1 MRIIQ
6 VIHGYP
12 PRYNAGSEI
21 YTQTIAR
28 GLVRAGHE
36 VAVFTR
42 EEDPFRPD
50 YEVRSETD
58 REEPRIG
65 LHPLN
70 MARGGE
76 MYRHEAVDRRFEEL
90 ADAFQPDVIQ
100 VGHLHHLS
108 TSIVEAA
115 HRRGLPV
122 VFTLHDFWLMCPRG
136 QFLQTNLGRPDPWAL
151 CDGQDDR
158 KCAVHCFSRFHSGAS
173 TEAEGDIQYWRNWV
187 HRRMAHVREVAAMVG
202 VFVAPSRTVFRSF
215 RDGFGI
221 PEDRLVFLDYGFDC
235 SRLEGRNRVRERCF
249 VFGYIGTH
257 IPAKGIPVLLDAFP
271 RVRGDVRLRIWGR
284 SNPGTTPALRERA
297 RRMPPSHADRVEWM
311 GEYGTPTI
319 VRDVFDRI
327 DALVVPSI
335 WLENSPLVIHEA
347 QQARVPVIAS
357 DLGGMAEYVNH
368 EVNGLLFRPRDRV
381 DLARQMQRLVDDPE
395 LARRLGRRGYLYSE
409 TGDIPP
415 IERHVQELVALYE
428 RALKSRRVLA

>member
-1 MRIIQ
+1 MRILL

-50 YEVRSETD
+50 YEVRAEAD
-58 REEPRIG
+58 REEPRIR
-65 LHPLN
+65 LHLVN
-70 MARGGE
+70 MARSGE
-76 MYRHEAVDRRFEEL
+76 VYRHEAVDREFGEL
-90 ADAFQPDVIQ
+90 ADAFQPDVIH

-158 KCAVHCFSRFHSGAS
+158 KCAVHCFSRYHSGAS
-173 TEAEGDIQYWRNWV
+173 TEAEDDIRYWQDWV
-187 HRRMAHVREVAAMVG
+187 HRRMDHVREMAAMVD
-202 VFVAPSRTVFRSF
+202 VFAAPSQTVFRSF
-215 RDGFGI
+215 RDSFGV
-221 PEDRLVFLDYGFDC
+221 PEERLVFLDYGFD
-235 SRLEGRNRVRERCF
+235 RRILQGRKRVREGDF

-271 RVRGDVRLRIWGR
+271 LVRGNVRLRIWGR
-284 SNPGTTPALRERA
+284 PNPGTTPVLRERT
-297 RRMPPSHADRVEWM
+297 RRMPPSRADRVEWM
-311 GEYGTPTI
+311 GEYGTSTI
-319 VRDVFDRI
+319 VPDVFDRI

-357 DLGGMAEYVNH
+357 NLGGMAEYVDH
-368 EVNGLLFRPRDRV
+368 EVNGLLFRPRDPV
-381 DLARQMQRLVDDPE
+381 ALARQMQRFVDDQE
-395 LARRLGRRGYLYSE
+395 LAMRLGRRGYLHSGS
-409 TGDIPP
+409 GDIPP
-415 IERHVQELVALYE
+415 IERHVHDLLALYE
-428 RALKSRRVLA
+428 RGVKSKRALA